1 MNTSSVSEILDFE
14 VHLLMTMKIRMV
26 NKNAKLLENK
36 LAEHGLSVAD
46 AQRIHERVS
55 EALGDEASRF
65 ENMKKLLGLGGQSSK
80 SLEYSSVL
88 WPGFDFTATASEE
101 GVLESARYW
110 HTRSDSSRV
119 DSPTELPPWSM
130 DIDEFTKQFG
140 PLTGGLKWT
149 LFDKLLPS
157 HEEYEF
163 PWNGERHGA
172 AFSWGLFM
180 FASKYWPED

>member
-1 MNTSSVSEILDFE
+1 
-14 VHLLMTMKIRMV
+14 MTMKIRMV

-55 EALGDEASRF
+55 EALGDEGSRF
-65 ENMKKLLGLGGQSSK
+65 ESMKQLLGLGGLSSK
-80 SLEYSSVL
+80 SLGYNSVV

-101 GVLESARYW
+101 GMLESARYW

-119 DSPTELPPWSM
+119 DSPTELLPWSM

-140 PLTGGLKWT
+140 PLTDGLK
-149 LFDKLLPS
+149 
-157 HEEYEF
+157 
-163 PWNGERHGA
+163 
-172 AFSWGLFM
+172 
-180 FASKYWPED
+180 